1 MRPHHPAD
9 HKRPDPA
16 RQLRDG
22 HRPHRAPGCTGG
34 AHVTETL
41 PVASIRDTLR
51 TVRGLLARRRGL
63 ITATVALLLTG
74 SASALA
80 IPPVLGWIVDIVLS
94 GVDAWRIPFAAGILV
109 AAGTVSAT
117 TAWWGGRLLVVCVQ
131 GMLAQLREE
140 VFTAAMRIDATTVER
155 AGSSDVV
162 SRLTGDVE
170 AVTEAGSGVLPR
182 FVGALFTIVLT
193 AVGIAALDPLL
204 ALAALIA
211 VPLQLVA
218 VTRFLR
224 RSRPL
229 YVRLRR
235 EESDRGQAII
245 ESVAGAR
252 TIRAHRLAPAR
263 LGLIAERSLTAVDTA
278 RTAGRARNVFN
289 GTLNLAE
296 FAGLAAVLTVGFWL
310 VETAGMTVGTV
321 TAAALFFHRLFGP
334 IEALLSSIDDLQRA
348 QAGLERLVGVLHST
362 APAAPRQPI
371 RDASVELHHVTFT
384 YPGAGSERPAI
395 ADVSIKIA
403 PGMRVVLV
411 GASGSGKSTTARLI
425 AGLAEPDR
433 GAVLV
438 GERPATRAVQDS
450 SKPAVMLVTQE
461 THLFSGTLGDNL
473 RLARADASDDE
484 LRTALHAV
492 GAHWVDDLAH
502 GLDTPAPQDL
512 DEQRLQQIALARVL
526 LADPPIVVLDE
537 ASAHAGADTTLDRA
551 VDAAVHGRTAI
562 IIAHR
567 LSHAEHAD
575 SIAVFE
581 AGRII
586 EQGDLDDLLA
596 RGGVFRSLWEAWTRE
611 RDQTSRPQPSPA
623 SLEEE

>member
-1 MRPHHPAD
+1 MT
-9 HKRPDPA
+9 
-16 RQLRDG
+16 
-22 HRPHRAPGCTGG
+22 RA
-34 AHVTETL
+34 L
-41 PVASIRDTLR
+41 PVASVRDTLSA
-51 TVRGLLARRRGL
+51 VRGLLGRRRGL

-94 GVDAWRIPFAAGILV
+94 GVDVWRIPFAAGVLV
-109 AAGTVSAT
+109 AAGIVSAT
-117 TAWWGGRLLVVCVQ
+117 AAWWGGRLLVVCVQ
-131 GMLAQLREE
+131 GMLAELRED
-140 VFTAAMRIDATTVER
+140 VFTAAMRIDATTIER

-193 AVGIAALDPLL
+193 AVGIAALDPFL

-245 ESVAGAR
+245 ESVAGAE
-252 TIRAHRLAPAR
+252 TVRAHRLAPSR
-263 LGLIAERSLTAVDTA
+263 LRLIAERSLTAVETA
-278 RTAGRARNVFN
+278 RMAGQARNVFN

-296 FAGLAAVLTVGFWL
+296 FAGLAAVLTVGFWR
-310 VETAGMTVGTV
+310 VETVGITVGTV

-334 IEALLSSIDDLQRA
+334 IGALLSSIDDLQRA
-348 QAGLERLVGVLHST
+348 QAGLERLVGVLNI
-362 APAAPRQPI
+362 AAPTTPRRPI
-371 RDASVELHHVTFT
+371 HDASVELDHAAFI
-384 YPGAGSERPAI
+384 YPGAGSDRLAI
-395 ADVSIKIA
+395 ADVSIRIA
-403 PGMRVVLV
+403 PGARVVFV

-425 AGLAEPDR
+425 AGLAEPAS

-438 GERPATRAVQDS
+438 GGRPATQAVQDS
-450 SKPAVMLVTQE
+450 HKPAVLLVTQE
-461 THLFSGTLGDNL
+461 THLFSVTLADNL

-492 GAHWVDDLAH
+492 GADWVNDLPH
-502 GLDTPAPQDL
+502 GLDTPAPRDL

-537 ASAHAGADTTLDRA
+537 ASAHAGADPALDCA

-567 LSHAEHAD
+567 LSHTEQAD
-575 SIAVFE
+575 TIAVFE

-586 EQGDLDDLLA
+586 EQGDLGDLLD
-596 RGGVFRSLWEAWTRE
+596 RGGVFSSLWDAWIRG
-611 RDQTSRPQPSPA
+611 RDQTSQPHPSPA
-623 SLEEE
+623 SLKEK

>member
-1 MRPHHPAD
+1 M
-9 HKRPDPA
+9 
-16 RQLRDG
+16 
-22 HRPHRAPGCTGG
+22 
-34 AHVTETL
+34 TETL

-204 ALAALIA
+204 AL
-211 VPLQLVA
+211 VA

-334 IEALLSSIDDLQRA
+334 IGALLSSIDDLQRA

-371 RDASVELHHVTFT
+371 RDASVELDHAAFI
-384 YPGAGSERPAI
+384 YPGAGSDRLAI